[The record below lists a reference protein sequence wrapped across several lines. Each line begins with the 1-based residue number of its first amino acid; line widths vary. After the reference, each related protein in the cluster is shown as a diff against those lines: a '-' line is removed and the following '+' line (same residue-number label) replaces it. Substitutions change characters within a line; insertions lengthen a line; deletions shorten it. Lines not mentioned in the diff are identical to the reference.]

1 MTFIVP
7 NYFLEQEPNRVIT
20 AEKLFTVT
28 YATRKN
34 NDFIAVRNTT
44 HVMILLMKGEKY
56 LRSTKGDFHLKSK
69 DILLLTQ
76 GNYFMS
82 EIISKIGVYESIM
95 IYFDDDFIADF
106 VSKYAI
112 DLEAVESRSIAPFT
126 SNALL
131 QNLTNSLSLYLHED
145 LDNQSDI
152 IKLKAQEIFLH
163 LLDLD
168 KKSFCGYLKAV
179 TSTAKERIRHILE
192 ANVDIIESVDDMAR
206 IARVSK
212 GELRAATLD
221 AFGLLPKAWLD
232 KQRLEEAMVL
242 LKTTDKSISDI
253 ATTCGYA
260 SSSWFGVQFKKCY
273 GCTPKAYRESLR

>member
-7 NYFLEQEPNRVIT
+7 NYFLEQEPHRVIT
-20 AEKLFTVT
+20 SEELFTVT

-56 LRSTKGDFHLKSK
+56 LRSTKGDFHLKSH

-82 EIISKIGVYESIM
+82 EVISDMGAYESIM
-95 IYFDDDFIADF
+95 IYFDDDFIVDF
-106 VSKYAI
+106 VSKYKI
-112 DLEAVESRSIAPFT
+112 DLAESENHSIAPFT
-126 SNALL
+126 TNALL
-131 QNLTNSLSLYLHED
+131 QNLTKSLSLYLHEE

-152 IKLKAQEIFLH
+152 IKLKTQEIFLH

-168 KKSFCGYLKAV
+168 KKAFCGYLKAV
-179 TSTAKERIRHILE
+179 TSTAKERIKHILE

-212 GELRAATLD
+212 GELRSATLS
-221 AFGLLPKAWLD
+221 AFDLLPKAWLD
-232 KQRLEEAMVL
+232 KQRLQEAVVL

-273 GCTPKAYRESLR
+273 GCTPKVYRKRLG